1 MSAAIALYTA
11 LGIPLIAIGVANLQR
26 SHRVPW
32 IATLIAD
39 LGIIAVGI
47 FVVLA
52 RPERAVAADNFR
64 LDQLAGIMLLV
75 IGSVAALASA
85 TSRAYLDHQLEGD
98 PLTEEKRRLYWNLFN
113 LFTLTMILAVVSN
126 NLGITWIAV
135 EATTVSTT
143 FLVGFKRT
151 PKSLEAAWKYAI
163 ICSFGLS
170 VALLGVVVLY
180 FGATKAG
187 IPGSQA
193 LLINVLLRHASEL
206 NPDIVRIG
214 IGLCIIG
221 FGAKAGLV
229 PFHTWLPDAHSQ
241 APAPISAM
249 MSGVL
254 LSVASSVV
262 LRVVELSTTIL
273 GPSYGRL
280 LLLTIGILTMGI
292 AALLIIGQTELK
304 RMLAQS
310 SMEQMGLV
318 AIAIA
323 INSELAIAALLL
335 HIVVH
340 GIAKSSA
347 FITAGQMEET
357 TGKHQIADIAG
368 MLRTHPQIA
377 RGFIL
382 AVVALV
388 ALPPFGLFWSE
399 AGIITATVQAGYLL
413 PAILVVLLLL
423 IASVGLVR
431 AGLSLTISE
440 PRNISNHITRPV
452 GSSIPILVATLVA
465 AVVGLL
471 GTPTTHIIT
480 HVASNILQR
489 V

>member
-1 MSAAIALYTA
+1 MTATIALSVA
-11 LGIPLIAIGVANLQR
+11 VGLPLVVLGLSNLGHV
-26 SHRVPW
+26 HRIPW
-32 IATLIAD
+32 IATLVAD
-39 LGIIAVGI
+39 LGIIAIGA
-47 FVVLA
+47 FVLLLH
-52 RPERAVAADNFR
+52 PDRAVAANNFR
-64 LDQLAGIMLLV
+64 LGPLAGMMLLV
-75 IGSVAALASA
+75 IGSVAMLAA
-85 TSRAYLDHQLEGD
+85 AASRAYLNHQLGD
-98 PLTEEKRRLYWNLFN
+98 DPMAEQKRRLYWNLFN
-113 LFTLTMILAVVSN
+113 LFTLTMVLAVVSN

-170 VALLGVVVLY
+170 VALLGVVVIY

-187 IPGSQA
+187 LPGSQA
-193 LLINVLLRHASEL
+193 LLISTLLHHAKQL
-206 NPDIVRIG
+206 NPEIMRIG
-214 IGLCIIG
+214 IGLGIIG

-262 LRVVELSTTIL
+262 LRIAELSTAIV
-273 GPSYGRL
+273 GPSYSRL
-280 LLLTIGILTMGI
+280 LLLTIGILTMGV

-323 INSELAIAALLL
+323 INTELAIAALLL
-335 HIVVH
+335 HILVH

-347 FITAGQMEET
+347 FITAGQMEEA
-357 TGKHQIADIAG
+357 TGKHRIADIGG
-368 MLRTHPQIA
+368 MLRTHPSVA

-382 AVVALV
+382 AVIALV
-388 ALPPFGLFWSE
+388 AVPPFGLFWSE
-399 AGIITATVQAGYLL
+399 AGIIIATIQAGYLL
-413 PAILVVLLLL
+413 PAIVIVLLLL
-423 IASVGLVR
+423 LASVGLAR
-431 AGLSLTISE
+431 AGLSLTLAEPLHPISTA
-440 PRNISNHITRPV
+440 RSV
-452 GSSIPILVATLVA
+452 GSSLPILLATSA
-465 AVVGLL
+465 AVLVGLL
-471 GTPTTHIIT
+471 GTPTTQVIT
-480 HVASNILQR
+480 HVASIVVQR